1 MRDENLEGK
10 RAALYIRVSTEEQ
23 ALRGYSL
30 EAQLADLEAFAK
42 EHFMIAVDRY
52 IDAGT
57 TARKKLKNRKE
68 FQNLLDFVEENRVY
82 DTGEHLIYG
91 DTTIML
97 STCEYTV
104 NNGRL
109 VVIAKRI

>member
-10 RAALYIRVSTEEQ
+10 RPALYIRVSTEEQ

-42 EHFMIAVDRY
+42 ENFMIITDRY

-68 FQNLLDFVEENRVY
+68 FQR
-82 DTGEHLIYG
+82 
-91 DTTIML
+91 ML
-97 STCEYTV
+97 SDV
-104 NNGRL
+104 RVGAWQL
-109 VVIAKRI
+109 VQKKRAVIPL